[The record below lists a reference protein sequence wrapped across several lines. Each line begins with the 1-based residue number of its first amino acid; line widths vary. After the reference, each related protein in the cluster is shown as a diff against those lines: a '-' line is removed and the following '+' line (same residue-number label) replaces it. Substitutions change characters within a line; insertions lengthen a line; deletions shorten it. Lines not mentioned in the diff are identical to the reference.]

1 MAEIFNPH
9 DADLESVI
17 LGACLAESTAMV
29 LVSGKLCPEMFYEA
43 KYGEI
48 FAALLAMHRAGKA
61 IDIITVRAELAARGK
76 LEFVGGAFELAR
88 LLGRVA
94 SSAHLEYHALILRGM
109 YIRREMISGLHRLL
123 AVAADES
130 VDLGDA
136 LAGLHQLIDHLEGKT
151 DFAGCLRDMD
161 RLMLDTLRQMD
172 GRVANNR
179 NGITGIPTGL
189 RDLDRLT
196 AGWQRG
202 DLHIIAARPSVGK
215 TAFALHLALAAGR
228 AGKQVL
234 VNSLEMQGERLGDR
248 WLCAQAASLDA
259 GHLKSG
265 QLSADEQQQALEA
278 ARQLSCLPVYVDDN
292 PKASMDHI
300 RSSALLQKSKGHC
313 DLLIIDYL
321 QLCDMK
327 SEQKNRNREQEVA
340 EASRKA
346 KLIAKELDIPV
357 ILLCQLNREC
367 EMRADK
373 RPALSDLRESGAIE
387 QDADVVMLL
396 YRPALYGLTSEC
408 QLNRECEMRADKRP
422 ALSDL
427 RESGAIEQDADVV
440 MLLYRP
446 ALYGLTSERKSKF
459 PSEGLGMVI
468 LAKHRNGETGDVYFG
483 HNPTL
488 TKIGEYEP
496 TLEWMARNAR
506 SSC

>member
-1 MAEIFNPH
+1 MAEILNPH

-29 LVSGKLCPEMFYEA
+29 LVSGEA
-43 KYGEI
+43 VPRNVLRSEVWRNL
-48 FAALLAMHRAGKA
+48 FAPCFAMHRAGKA

-136 LAGLHQLIDHLEGKT
+136 LAGLHQLIEHLEGKT

-300 RSSALLQKSKGHC
+300 RSSALLRK
-313 DLLIIDYL
+313 
-321 QLCDMK
+321 
-327 SEQKNRNREQEVA
+327 EQGA
-340 EASRKA
+340 
-346 KLIAKELDIPV
+346 L
-357 ILLCQLNREC
+357 
-367 EMRADK
+367 
-373 RPALSDLRESGAIE
+373 RPADYRLSATLR
-387 QDADVVMLL
+387 
-396 YRPALYGLTSEC
+396 
-408 QLNRECEMRADKRP
+408 
-422 ALSDL
+422 
-427 RESGAIEQDADVV
+427 
-440 MLLYRP
+440 
-446 ALYGLTSERKSKF
+446 
-459 PSEGLGMVI
+459 
-468 LAKHRNGETGDVYFG
+468 
-483 HNPTL
+483 
-488 TKIGEYEP
+488 YEVGTEEP
-496 TLEWMARNAR
+496 QP
-506 SSC
+506 

>member
-1 MAEIFNPH
+1 MAEILNPH

-136 LAGLHQLIDHLEGKT
+136 LAGLHQLIEHLEGKT
-151 DFAGCLRDMD
+151 DFAGC
-161 RLMLDTLRQMD
+161 
-172 GRVANNR
+172 
-179 NGITGIPTGL
+179 L

-265 QLSADEQQQALEA
+265 LLSADEQQQALEA

-396 YRPALYGLTSEC
+396 YRPALYGLTSE
-408 QLNRECEMRADKRP
+408 
-422 ALSDL
+422 
-427 RESGAIEQDADVV
+427 
-440 MLLYRP
+440 
-446 ALYGLTSERKSKF
+446 RKSKF

>member
-1 MAEIFNPH
+1 MAEILNPH

-48 FAALLAMHRAGKA
+48 FAALLVMYRAGKA

-136 LAGLHQLIDHLEGKT
+136 LAGLHQLIEHLEGKT
-151 DFAGCLRDMD
+151 DFAGC
-161 RLMLDTLRQMD
+161 
-172 GRVANNR
+172 
-179 NGITGIPTGL
+179 L

-215 TAFALHLALAAGR
+215 TTFALHLALAAGR

-278 ARQLSCLPVYVDDN
+278 ARQLSCLLVYVDDN

-396 YRPALYGLTSEC
+396 YRPALYGLTSE
-408 QLNRECEMRADKRP
+408 
-422 ALSDL
+422 
-427 RESGAIEQDADVV
+427 
-440 MLLYRP
+440 
-446 ALYGLTSERKSKF
+446 RKSKF

>member
-1 MAEIFNPH
+1 MAEILNPQ
-9 DADLESVI
+9 DAELEEVI
-17 LGACLAESTAMV
+17 LGACLIGREAMPMV
-29 LVSGKLCPEMFYEA
+29 ADRLRPEMFYFDKNA
-43 KYGEI
+43 LIY
-48 FAALLAMHRAGKA
+48 AAMQVMYREGRQ
-61 IDIITVRAELAARGK
+61 IDIITVKNELVARGK
-76 LEFVGGAFELAR
+76 LDAAGGPYELTR
-88 LLGRVA
+88 ISGRVA
-94 SSAHLEYHALILRGM
+94 SAVHLEYHVLILREK
-109 YIRREMISGLHRLL
+109 YLRREMILGFHKLL
-123 AVAADES
+123 ALAADETTDIGDTL
-130 VDLGDA
+130 VDAHNLLDR
-136 LAGLHQLIDHLEGKT
+136 LEGECGT
-151 DFAGCLRDMD
+151 IEHLRDMD
-161 RLMLDTLRQMD
+161 TLMDDTLQQVDARQAS
-172 GRVANNR
+172 GS
-179 NGITGIPTGL
+179 NGVTGISTGL
-189 RDLDRLT
+189 ADLDRLT
-196 AGWQRG
+196 SGWQRG
-202 DLHIIAARPSVGK
+202 DLNVIAARPAVGK

-396 YRPALYGLTSEC
+396 YRPALYGLTSE
-408 QLNRECEMRADKRP
+408 
-422 ALSDL
+422 
-427 RESGAIEQDADVV
+427 
-440 MLLYRP
+440 
-446 ALYGLTSERKSKF
+446 RKSKF

>member
-1 MAEIFNPH
+1 MAEILNPH

-109 YIRREMISGLHRLL
+109 YIRREIIKAFHTRFVPATHQSG
-123 AVAADES
+123 
-130 VDLGDA
+130 DLGDA
-136 LAGLHQLIDHLEGKT
+136 LAGLHQLIEYLEGKT

-161 RLMLDTLRQMD
+161 RLMLDTLRQMG

-292 PKASMDHI
+292 PKAYYFQQAQNGLYAREAI
-300 RSSALLQKSKGHC
+300 
-313 DLLIIDYL
+313 
-321 QLCDMK
+321 LCD
-327 SEQKNRNREQEVA
+327 V
-340 EASRKA
+340 
-346 KLIAKELDIPV
+346 LGITLD
-357 ILLCQLNREC
+357 
-367 EMRADK
+367 
-373 RPALSDLRESGAIE
+373 
-387 QDADVVMLL
+387 DV
-396 YRPALYGLTSEC
+396 
-408 QLNRECEMRADKRP
+408 K
-422 ALSDL
+422 
-427 RESGAIEQDADVV
+427 
-440 MLLYRP
+440 
-446 ALYGLTSERKSKF
+446 
-459 PSEGLGMVI
+459 
-468 LAKHRNGETGDVYFG
+468 
-483 HNPTL
+483 
-488 TKIGEYEP
+488 
-496 TLEWMARNAR
+496 
-506 SSC
+506 

>member
-1 MAEIFNPH
+1 MAEILNPH

-136 LAGLHQLIDHLEGKT
+136 LAGLHQLIEHLEGKT

-228 AGKQVL
+228 DGKQVL

-396 YRPALYGLTSEC
+396 YRPALYGLTSE
-408 QLNRECEMRADKRP
+408 
-422 ALSDL
+422 
-427 RESGAIEQDADVV
+427 
-440 MLLYRP
+440 
-446 ALYGLTSERKSKF
+446 RKSKF

>member
-1 MAEIFNPH
+1 MPRN
-9 DADLESVI
+9 V
-17 LGACLAESTAMV
+17 
-29 LVSGKLCPEMFYEA
+29 YEA

-136 LAGLHQLIDHLEGKT
+136 LAGLHQLIEHLEGKT

-300 RSSALLQKSKGHC
+300 RSSALLQRARG
-313 DLLIIDYL
+313 
-321 QLCDMK
+321 
-327 SEQKNRNREQEVA
+327 
-340 EASRKA
+340 
-346 KLIAKELDIPV
+346 IAT
-357 ILLCQLNREC
+357 C
-367 EMRADK
+367 
-373 RPALSDLRESGAIE
+373 
-387 QDADVVMLL
+387 
-396 YRPALYGLTSEC
+396 
-408 QLNRECEMRADKRP
+408 
-422 ALSDL
+422 
-427 RESGAIEQDADVV
+427 
-440 MLLYRP
+440 
-446 ALYGLTSERKSKF
+446 
-459 PSEGLGMVI
+459 
-468 LAKHRNGETGDVYFG
+468 
-483 HNPTL
+483 
-488 TKIGEYEP
+488 
-496 TLEWMARNAR
+496 
-506 SSC
+506 

>member
-1 MAEIFNPH
+1 MAEILNPH

-136 LAGLHQLIDHLEGKT
+136 LAGLHQLIEHLEGKT
-151 DFAGCLRDMD
+151 DFAGC
-161 RLMLDTLRQMD
+161 
-172 GRVANNR
+172 
-179 NGITGIPTGL
+179 L

-396 YRPALYGLTSEC
+396 YRPALYGLTSE
-408 QLNRECEMRADKRP
+408 
-422 ALSDL
+422 
-427 RESGAIEQDADVV
+427 
-440 MLLYRP
+440 
-446 ALYGLTSERKSKF
+446 RKSKF

>member
-1 MAEIFNPH
+1 MAEILNPH

-136 LAGLHQLIDHLEGKT
+136 LAGLHQLIEHLEGKT

-234 VNSLEMQGERLGDR
+234 VKGWATAGSAHRLPRWMPDTSKAGNSAPTSSNRLWKPPGNCR
-248 WLCAQAASLDA
+248 ACLCMWTTTRRRAWII
-259 GHLKSG
+259 
-265 QLSADEQQQALEA
+265 SARRRCCKR
-278 ARQLSCLPVYVDDN
+278 AR
-292 PKASMDHI
+292 
-300 RSSALLQKSKGHC
+300 G
-313 DLLIIDYL
+313 
-321 QLCDMK
+321 
-327 SEQKNRNREQEVA
+327 
-340 EASRKA
+340 
-346 KLIAKELDIPV
+346 IAT
-357 ILLCQLNREC
+357 C
-367 EMRADK
+367 
-373 RPALSDLRESGAIE
+373 
-387 QDADVVMLL
+387 
-396 YRPALYGLTSEC
+396 
-408 QLNRECEMRADKRP
+408 
-422 ALSDL
+422 
-427 RESGAIEQDADVV
+427 
-440 MLLYRP
+440 
-446 ALYGLTSERKSKF
+446 
-459 PSEGLGMVI
+459 
-468 LAKHRNGETGDVYFG
+468 
-483 HNPTL
+483 
-488 TKIGEYEP
+488 
-496 TLEWMARNAR
+496 
-506 SSC
+506 

>member
-1 MAEIFNPH
+1 MAEILNPH

-136 LAGLHQLIDHLEGKT
+136 LAGLHQLIEHLEGKT

-172 GRVANNR
+172 SRVANNR

-228 AGKQVL
+228 ARSEERRVGKDRL
-234 VNSLEMQGERLGDR
+234 PRWMPDTSKAGNSAPTSSNRLWKPPGNCR
-248 WLCAQAASLDA
+248 ACLCMWTTTRRRAWTI
-259 GHLKSG
+259 
-265 QLSADEQQQALEA
+265 SARRRCCKR
-278 ARQLSCLPVYVDDN
+278 ARGTATC
-292 PKASMDHI
+292 
-300 RSSALLQKSKGHC
+300 
-313 DLLIIDYL
+313 
-321 QLCDMK
+321 
-327 SEQKNRNREQEVA
+327 
-340 EASRKA
+340 
-346 KLIAKELDIPV
+346 
-357 ILLCQLNREC
+357 
-367 EMRADK
+367 
-373 RPALSDLRESGAIE
+373 
-387 QDADVVMLL
+387 
-396 YRPALYGLTSEC
+396 
-408 QLNRECEMRADKRP
+408 
-422 ALSDL
+422 
-427 RESGAIEQDADVV
+427 
-440 MLLYRP
+440 
-446 ALYGLTSERKSKF
+446 
-459 PSEGLGMVI
+459 
-468 LAKHRNGETGDVYFG
+468 
-483 HNPTL
+483 
-488 TKIGEYEP
+488 
-496 TLEWMARNAR
+496 
-506 SSC
+506 

>member
-1 MAEIFNPH
+1 M
-9 DADLESVI
+9 
-17 LGACLAESTAMV
+17 
-29 LVSGKLCPEMFYEA
+29 
-43 KYGEI
+43 
-48 FAALLAMHRAGKA
+48 
-61 IDIITVRAELAARGK
+61 
-76 LEFVGGAFELAR
+76 
-88 LLGRVA
+88 
-94 SSAHLEYHALILRGM
+94 
-109 YIRREMISGLHRLL
+109 
-123 AVAADES
+123 
-130 VDLGDA
+130 DLGDA
-136 LAGLHQLIDHLEGKT
+136 LAGLHQLIEHLEGKT

-179 NGITGIPTGL
+179 DGITGIPTGL

-396 YRPALYGLTSEC
+396 YRPALYGLTSE
-408 QLNRECEMRADKRP
+408 
-422 ALSDL
+422 
-427 RESGAIEQDADVV
+427 
-440 MLLYRP
+440 
-446 ALYGLTSERKSKF
+446 RKSKF

-496 TLEWMARNAR
+496 TLEWMVRNAR

>member
-1 MAEIFNPH
+1 MAEILNPH

-48 FAALLAMHRAGKA
+48 FAALLVMYRAGKA

-136 LAGLHQLIDHLEGKT
+136 LAGLHQLIEHLEGKT
-151 DFAGCLRDMD
+151 DFAGC
-161 RLMLDTLRQMD
+161 
-172 GRVANNR
+172 
-179 NGITGIPTGL
+179 L

-215 TAFALHLALAAGR
+215 TTFALHLALAAGR

-278 ARQLSCLPVYVDDN
+278 ARQLSRLPVYVDDN

-396 YRPALYGLTSEC
+396 YRPALYGLTSE
-408 QLNRECEMRADKRP
+408 
-422 ALSDL
+422 
-427 RESGAIEQDADVV
+427 
-440 MLLYRP
+440 
-446 ALYGLTSERKSKF
+446 RKSKF

>member
-1 MAEIFNPH
+1 MSPA
-9 DADLESVI
+9 
-17 LGACLAESTAMV
+17 
-29 LVSGKLCPEMFYEA
+29 
-43 KYGEI
+43 
-48 FAALLAMHRAGKA
+48 RASPK
-61 IDIITVRAELAARGK
+61 
-76 LEFVGGAFELAR
+76 
-88 LLGRVA
+88 
-94 SSAHLEYHALILRGM
+94 S
-109 YIRREMISGLHRLL
+109 
-123 AVAADES
+123 ADES

-136 LAGLHQLIDHLEGKT
+136 LAGLHQLIEHLEGKT

-327 SEQKNRNREQEVA
+327 SDQHNRNREQEVA
-340 EASRKA
+340 QASRKA
-346 KLIAKELDIPV
+346 KMIAKELHIPV
-357 ILLCQLNREC
+357 ILLSQLNRNVEGHP
-367 EMRADK
+367 DG

-387 QDADVVMLL
+387 QDADLVLMLS
-396 YRPALYGLTSEC
+396 RPSLSG
-408 QLNRECEMRADKRP
+408 RETDRR
-422 ALSDL
+422 
-427 RESGAIEQDADVV
+427 SG
-440 MLLYRP
+440 YP
-446 ALYGLTSERKSKF
+446 T
-459 PSEGLGMVI
+459 EGLGVI
-468 LAKHRNGETGDVYFG
+468 DIAKHRNGPTGEIYFR
-483 HNPTL
+483 HDKSM
-488 TKIGEYEP
+488 TKLVDYEP
-496 TLEWMARNAR
+496 DLEWMKKNTTR
-506 SSC
+506 